1 MNNYAS
7 IFTIITTLCIFPEC
21 ANAQPTEQ
29 RVRDILL
36 TSREVGG
43 ASFVK
48 EIHSLQQQDNISD
61 ETMRGI
67 LNGIIMDALNKKE
80 DPLLR
85 ELTGN
90 AIRVVSNYGN
100 ESVRDLL
107 GAVIERKNGTL
118 RRRAVESYMRV
129 TNHAVAGVVTNI
141 LTDTSKYDDL
151 DRRVVYEELINSYQ
165 ITNKKDKTTVISV
178 LDNAVDRDIDKSN
191 FVLLDRFL
199 KKAKNGYADSPQR
212 TCLLRKHTTHS
223 IGSVTEIDKYVS
235 SELSILLKKTPAN

>member
-7 IFTIITTLCIFPEC
+7 IFTMITILCIFPEC
-21 ANAQPTEQ
+21 ANAQSTEQ
-29 RVRDILL
+29 KVKDILL

-43 ASFVK
+43 ASFVE
-48 EIHSLQQQDNISD
+48 EIRSLQQHDNISD
-61 ETMRGI
+61 ETIRGV
-67 LNGIIMDALNKKE
+67 LNDIIKDALIKKE

-90 AIRVVSNYGN
+90 AIRTVSNYGN

-107 GAVIERKNGTL
+107 GAVIEKKMGAL

-129 TNHAVAGVVTNI
+129 TNHAVSGVVTNI

-165 ITNKKDKTTVISV
+165 IANKKDKAAAISV
-178 LDNAVDRDIDKSN
+178 LDNAVNSDIDKSN
-191 FVLLDRFL
+191 FMLLDKFL
-199 KKAKNGYADSPQR
+199 KTTQNGYADSPQR
-212 TCLLRKHTTHS
+212 TDLLRKHTTHS
-223 IGSVTEIDKYVS
+223 NGSVTEIDKYVS
-235 SELSILLKKTPAN
+235 SELSILSKKTPAR